1 MRHLIYFLAHYQ
13 YLSLIFIQ
21 KFLIFSEL
29 RPDLSG
35 NPFFSMAKAL
45 EKKDWERKAE
55 FGAIKILFINYFE
68 VSFHIF
74 IASSA

>member
-1 MRHLIYFLAHYQ
+1 LN
-13 YLSLIFIQ
+13 LIFLQ

-45 EKKDWERKAE
+45 AKKRLGAE
-55 FGAIKILFINYFE
+55 GGIWRSKNIIYQLF
-68 VSFHIF
+68 
-74 IASSA
+74 

>member
-1 MRHLIYFLAHYQ
+1 
-13 YLSLIFIQ
+13 LSLIFIQ

-45 EKKDWERKAE
+45 AKKRLGAE
-55 FGAIKILFINYFE
+55 GGIWRHKKLP
-68 VSFHIF
+68 
-74 IASSA
+74 ASSF